1 MNQKK
6 KLMKPEIHLLNENK
20 YDYPDDIDDVIET
33 TLTVLN
39 QEKKISVNIN
49 LVDEQEISELNKQ
62 FRDYSEPT
70 DVLSFEAG
78 VIDPETGNKILGDIV
93 ICIPFV
99 EKQSTLLQNNLNNE
113 IRLMIIHG
121 MLHLLGY
128 NHDDE
133 HSKSIMWGDQNKI
146 LEKLQIELNNIP
158 E

>member
-1 MNQKK
+1 
-6 KLMKPEIHLLNENK
+6 MKPEIHLLNEKN
-20 YDYPDDIDDVIET
+20 YNLPDDIENVIDV
-33 TLTVLN
+33 TLSILN
-39 QEKKISVNIN
+39 QVHKISVNISF
-49 LVDEQEISELNKQ
+49 VDEQEITRLNKQ
-62 FRDYSEPT
+62 YRNFSVPT

>member
-1 MNQKK
+1 
-6 KLMKPEIHLLNENK
+6 MKPEIHLLNENK

>member
-1 MNQKK
+1 
-6 KLMKPEIHLLNENK
+6 MKPEIHLLNENK

-49 LVDEQEISELNKQ
+49 LVDEQEILELNKQ

>member
-49 LVDEQEISELNKQ
+49 LVDEQEILELNKQ

>member
-1 MNQKK
+1 
-6 KLMKPEIHLLNENK
+6 MKPEIHLLNENK

-39 QEKKISVNIN
+39 QDKKISVNIN